1 MRIKNPL
8 QCMWMRLD
16 WWTGA
21 NLTRPLFPT
30 FDAVFA
36 AFAPG
41 LPAGVEGFLEKQRR
55 PATNTAEAKGQ
66 MCISACVKKKRK
78 KKKKVVDR
86 KKNRNHDG
94 SFVFTPALTVAS
106 PQKQINNHE

>member
-1 MRIKNPL
+1 MIILNNPL
-8 QCMWMRLD
+8 QCTLITGLD
-16 WWTGA
+16 WWTVS
-21 NLTRPLFPT
+21 NLKRPRFYT
-30 FDAVFA
+30 FYSVFA

-78 KKKKVVDR
+78 KKLSIGR
-86 KKNRNHDG
+86 RTEIMTAPL
-94 SFVFTPALTVAS
+94 SLR
-106 PQKQINNHE
+106 QL